1 MDTKKKINVTIFG
14 PTSKIGSTLAK
25 KYLEDGNNINLFYR
39 NNNNKIFLNN
49 NFNIKKNINKLQLI
63 KYNFKDDKKLELSIK
78 KNRKIFNKT
87 NILILTIAELGE
99 IKNFFE
105 QSIKK
110 FSYTFYVNF
119 FFYVSLFKTLNK
131 VLNKKKKMLVILFS
145 GGGSTTF
152 RENFSA
158 YSLTKVC
165 LVKLTEIMSHE
176 IKNKKIRFNILSP
189 GIINSN
195 MIKKILKEKNN
206 VSKDEI
212 KKIKKNLTMS
222 ETNIIKVYN
231 TINFLYSKKGKNISG
246 KLISSTW
253 DDIANL
259 KKKDLNIIMKT
270 DKYTLRRKEN

>member
-1 MDTKKKINVTIFG
+1 MDIKKKINVTILG

-39 NNNNKIFLNN
+39 NNKNKIFLNN
-49 NFNIKKNINKLQLI
+49 NFNIKKNINQI
-63 KYNFKDDKKLELSIK
+63 QFVKYDFLNNKKLELSIK
-78 KNRKIFNKT
+78 KNKKIFNQT

-99 IKNFFE
+99 IKNFFK

-110 FSYTFYVNF
+110 FSNTFYVNF
-119 FFYVSLFKTLNK
+119 FFYVFFFKTLNK
-131 VLNKKKKMLVILFS
+131 ILNNKKKMLIILFS
-145 GGGSTTF
+145 GGGSTSF
-152 RENFSA
+152 RENLSA

-176 IKNKKIRFNILSP
+176 IKNKRIRFNIISP
-189 GIINSN
+189 GIINSS
-195 MIKKILKEKNN
+195 MIKKILKQKSN

-212 KKIKKNLTMS
+212 KKIKKNLTLTK
-222 ETNIIKVYN
+222 TNINKVYK
-231 TINFLYSKKGKNISG
+231 TINFLYSKKGEKISG

-253 DDIANL
+253 DDITNL
-259 KKKDLNIIMKT
+259 KKRDLKIIMNS